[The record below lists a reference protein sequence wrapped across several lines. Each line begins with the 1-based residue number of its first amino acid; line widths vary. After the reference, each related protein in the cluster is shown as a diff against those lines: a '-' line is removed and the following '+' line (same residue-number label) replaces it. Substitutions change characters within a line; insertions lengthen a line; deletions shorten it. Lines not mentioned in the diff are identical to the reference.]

1 MDSIFHTP
9 ISLVEIVLV
18 LIIVRIILEDSFFR
32 LNFMIALFLYIIS
45 HLWKLLCQKTADNN
59 SPEQIQQ
66 VTEKPEEMIKSSV
79 YANLDDEDKQSIEE
93 VNITIEKLILL
104 EETLNPSEIASLF
117 AEEEVSLEEVKDAF
131 RLFDENNDGFIDA
144 GELRNMLSKLNF
156 AQASEAECKR
166 MIGAFDDDRDGRINL
181 NEFVKLLESSFS

>member
-1 MDSIFHTP
+1 MEMMMDSIFHTP

-32 LNFMIALFLYIIS
+32 LNFMIALFLHIIS
-45 HLWKLLCQKTADNN
+45 HLWNLWKLLCQKTADNN

-79 YANLDDEDKQSIEE
+79 SANLDDEDKQSIEE

-104 EETLNPSEIASLF
+104 GETLNPSEIASLF

-144 GELRNMLSKLNF
+144 EMD
-156 AQASEAECKR
+156 A
-166 MIGAFDDDRDGRINL
+166 
-181 NEFVKLLESSFS
+181 